1 MYKIKIVIVDDNKE
15 FTYILNEFLNLYRM
29 EGVEI
34 AGTAENGLKALE
46 LILALEPDVVI
57 LDIVMPKLNGIDV
70 LKRVHDSDMKK
81 RPRFIVLSA
90 MDQDDLTQQALELG
104 AECYI
109 TKPFDMEALVD
120 RIIKGSFAQT

>member
-1 MYKIKIVIVDDNKE
+1 
-15 FTYILNEFLNLYRM
+15 M